1 MPVRTRDWLKFG
13 TLVAIAF
20 VFGLAFAS
28 TLNLPKKSGAAET
41 VLMPSP
47 EAAAPLAAPGL
58 KAASDWSDAFVAV
71 AEHVKPAVVF
81 IRSQHVE
88 RGDNQRL
95 PPGFQDFFPNLRRRP
110 QVEQGSGSGFI
121 VSVDGFILT
130 NNHVV
135 AGADK
140 VTVRLYDKRE
150 FIAKVVGTDPNTD
163 VAVIKIEA
171 RGLPT
176 VGFGNSDSTRV
187 GEWALAIG
195 NPLGEA
201 FAFTVTAGIV
211 SAKGRLL
218 AGLQQT
224 RYSIQDFIQTDAAIN
239 PGNSGGPL
247 VNIRGQ
253 VIGINSA
260 IASETGFYAGYG
272 FAIPINLARTVMDQL
287 VKTGHVERAVMG
299 IAIRDVTQEDA
310 DAVGLKQI
318 AGVVVN
324 SYTNDDS
331 PAKAAGVQ
339 PGDVI
344 VALDGQPVE
353 NVPQLQQKVG
363 FKRPGE
369 TVDVTVLRQGGE
381 KKTVTVRLARA
392 PSEGDTEVAA
402 AGTKP
407 KGEASTKER
416 MLGVSVE
423 PLTQDDAQDP
433 QYRRVMQQA
442 GGGLVVTEVSP
453 EGPAY
458 GRLLPTDDP
467 SGPDVIVS
475 VNGQP
480 TRTRVQ
486 FRDAVR
492 KVKPGDVVTLQV
504 LSRSGD
510 SPNGWVG
517 RVVRLRARRSEEH
530 TSELQSHSDVVCRLL
545 LEKKKHRYDN
555 INALRD
561 YFLDIGRVVVSVEG
575 RQTDDSN
582 ADFYQYYCMPE
593 YGNANDGLCFTVM
606 KFI

>member
-41 VLMPSP
+41 ALASP
-47 EAAAPLAAPGL
+47 GTAPPLAAPGL

-121 VSVDGFILT
+121 VSPDGFILT

-150 FIAKVVGTDPNTD
+150 FTAKVVGTDPNTD
-163 VAVIKIEA
+163 VAVIRIDA
-171 RGLPT
+171 RSLPS

-187 GEWALAIG
+187 GEWVLAIG

-218 AGLQQT
+218 SGLQQT

-287 VKTGHVERAVMG
+287 VNTGPGERAVVG
-299 IAIRDVTQEDA
+299 VAIRDVTQEDA

-344 VALDGQPVE
+344 IALDGQPVE

-369 TVDVTVLRQGGE
+369 TVDVTVLRQGGD
-381 KKTVTVRLARA
+381 KKTLTVRLARA
-392 PSEGDTEVAA
+392 PSDSDTEV
-402 AGTKP
+402 
-407 KGEASTKER
+407 E
-416 MLGVSVE
+416 
-423 PLTQDDAQDP
+423 
-433 QYRRVMQQA
+433 
-442 GGGLVVTEVSP
+442 
-453 EGPAY
+453 
-458 GRLLPTDDP
+458 
-467 SGPDVIVS
+467 
-475 VNGQP
+475 
-480 TRTRVQ
+480 
-486 FRDAVR
+486 
-492 KVKPGDVVTLQV
+492 
-504 LSRSGD
+504 
-510 SPNGWVG
+510 
-517 RVVRLRARRSEEH
+517 
-530 TSELQSHSDVVCRLL
+530 
-545 LEKKKHRYDN
+545 
-555 INALRD
+555 
-561 YFLDIGRVVVSVEG
+561 IGR
-575 RQTDDSN
+575 
-582 ADFYQYYCMPE
+582 A
-593 YGNANDGLCFTVM
+593 
-606 KFI
+606 

>member
-1 MPVRTRDWLKFG
+1 MAVRTRDWLKFG
-13 TLVAIAF
+13 ALVALAF

-28 TLNLPKKSGAAET
+28 TLGVPKKGGA
-41 VLMPSP
+41 P
-47 EAAAPLAAPGL
+47 EFVPAAQAAGTQFPIP
-58 KAASDWSDAFVAV
+58 AAKPAADIGNAFVAV

-81 IRSQHVE
+81 VKSQKVE
-88 RGDNQRL
+88 RAQSQRL
-95 PPGFQDFFPNLRRRP
+95 PLGFEDFFPQRRRP

-121 VSVDGFILT
+121 VSGDGFILT

-253 VIGINSA
+253 VVGINSA

-299 IAIRDVTQEDA
+299 VSIVDA
-310 DAVGLKQI
+310 DENDAAAVGLKQI
-318 AGVVVN
+318 TGVVVK
-324 SYTNDDS
+324 SYTDDNS
-331 PAKAAGVQ
+331 PAKKAGIQ
-339 PGDVI
+339 LGDVI
-344 VALDGQPVE
+344 VALDGE
-353 NVPQLQQKVG
+353 SIDNTPQLQQKVA
-363 FKRPGE
+363 FKKPGE
-369 TVDVTVLRQGGE
+369 TV
-381 KKTVTVRLARA
+381 
-392 PSEGDTEVAA
+392 
-402 AGTKP
+402 
-407 KGEASTKER
+407 
-416 MLGVSVE
+416 
-423 PLTQDDAQDP
+423 
-433 QYRRVMQQA
+433 
-442 GGGLVVTEVSP
+442 
-453 EGPAY
+453 
-458 GRLLPTDDP
+458 
-467 SGPDVIVS
+467 
-475 VNGQP
+475 
-480 TRTRVQ
+480 
-486 FRDAVR
+486 
-492 KVKPGDVVTLQV
+492 
-504 LSRSGD
+504 
-510 SPNGWVG
+510 
-517 RVVRLRARRSEEH
+517 RSEE
-530 TSELQSHSDVVCRLL
+530 R
-545 LEKKKHRYDN
+545 R
-555 INALRD
+555 
-561 YFLDIGRVVVSVEG
+561 
-575 RQTDDSN
+575 
-582 ADFYQYYCMPE
+582 
-593 YGNANDGLCFTVM
+593 
-606 KFI
+606 

>member
-41 VLMPSP
+41 VVVPAP
-47 EAAAPLAAPGL
+47 QPAALELSAPALR
-58 KAASDWSDAFVAV
+58 AASDWSDAFVAI

-211 SAKGRLL
+211 SAKGSLL

-253 VIGINSA
+253 VVGINSA

-299 IAIRDVTQEDA
+299 VQIRAITPEDA
-310 DAVGLKQI
+310 EDVKLQVI
-318 AGVVVN
+318 RGVVVN
-324 SYTNDDS
+324 EFTPPDNS
-331 PAKAAGVQ
+331 PAKRAGIQ
-339 PGDVI
+339 
-344 VALDGQPVE
+344 E
-353 NVPQLQQKVG
+353 
-363 FKRPGE
+363 
-369 TVDVTVLRQGGE
+369 
-381 KKTVTVRLARA
+381 
-392 PSEGDTEVAA
+392 
-402 AGTKP
+402 
-407 KGEASTKER
+407 
-416 MLGVSVE
+416 
-423 PLTQDDAQDP
+423 
-433 QYRRVMQQA
+433 
-442 GGGLVVTEVSP
+442 
-453 EGPAY
+453 
-458 GRLLPTDDP
+458 
-467 SGPDVIVS
+467 
-475 VNGQP
+475 
-480 TRTRVQ
+480 
-486 FRDAVR
+486 
-492 KVKPGDVVTLQV
+492 
-504 LSRSGD
+504 
-510 SPNGWVG
+510 
-517 RVVRLRARRSEEH
+517 
-530 TSELQSHSDVVCRLL
+530 
-545 LEKKKHRYDN
+545 
-555 INALRD
+555 
-561 YFLDIGRVVVSVEG
+561 
-575 RQTDDSN
+575 
-582 ADFYQYYCMPE
+582 
-593 YGNANDGLCFTVM
+593 
-606 KFI
+606 